1 MKKICLCTLLAI
13 LLCCGCE
20 IKHLK
25 EEKKELIDYT
35 IVENADIPE
44 ELAKTIM
51 DKKGEA
57 FNITFSDNNYT
68 YIVVGY
74 GTMNSG
80 GYSIQV
86 LDLCESDDNIYI
98 ETVLNGPKE
107 NELVLK
113 AKTYPFIV
121 VKIERNDKNVIYN

>member
-1 MKKICLCTLLAI
+1 
-13 LLCCGCE
+13 
-20 IKHLK
+20 
-25 EEKKELIDYT
+25 
-35 IVENADIPE
+35 
-44 ELAKTIM
+44 
-51 DKKGEA
+51 
-57 FNITFSDNNYT
+57 
-68 YIVVGY
+68 
-74 GTMNSG
+74 MNSG

-86 LDLCESDDNIYI
+86 LDLSESDDNIYI